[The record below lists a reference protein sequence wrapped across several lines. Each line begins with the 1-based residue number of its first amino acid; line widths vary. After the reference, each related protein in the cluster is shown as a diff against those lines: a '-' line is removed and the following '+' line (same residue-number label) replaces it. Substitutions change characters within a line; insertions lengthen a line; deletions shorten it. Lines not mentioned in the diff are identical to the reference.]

1 VIKHLFALIIAA
13 SALAL
18 LPACA
23 RMPGR
28 PSPSAWPQ
36 NPSQV
41 TDFNQLY
48 GENCAGCHGTNGQF
62 GAALPLNNPA
72 YLAIVDDASMRDAIA
87 NGINGTSMPAFA
99 IASGGMLTDDQI
111 TVVVNGIRSQWG
123 TGPVSRPALVAGWT
137 PPYLAE
143 GAGDSASGAKLFGAY
158 CASCHGDGGT
168 GGNAGAVADRSFLA
182 LYNDQS
188 LRTLIIAGR
197 PDLGH
202 PGYSGY
208 PGKAPLAPAQV
219 ADLVAWLAAQ
229 RQS

>member
-1 VIKHLFALIIAA
+1 MIKRRFALIIAVV
-13 SALAL
+13 ALAL
-18 LPACA
+18 VPACA

-28 PSPSAWPQ
+28 PSPSAWPE

-41 TDFNQLY
+41 TDFIQLY
-48 GENCAGCHGTNGQF
+48 SENCAGCHGTDGQF

-99 IASGGMLTDDQI
+99 IASGGMLTDAQI
-111 TVVVNGIRSQWG
+111 NAIVTGIHSQWG
-123 TGPVSRPALVAGWT
+123 NGAVLATGT

-143 GAGDSASGAKLFGAY
+143 GRGDPASGAKLFGAY

-168 GGNAGAVADRSFLA
+168 GGKAGAVADRSLLA

-202 PGYSGY
+202 PGWHDY
-208 PGKAPLAPAQV
+208 PGKAPLASVQV
-219 ADLVAWLAAQ
+219 SDLIAWLAAQ

>member
-1 VIKHLFALIIAA
+1 MIKRRLALIIVAV
-13 SALAL
+13 ALSL

-28 PSPSAWPQ
+28 PSLSAWSE

-41 TDFNQLY
+41 TDFIQLY
-48 GENCAGCHGTNGQF
+48 AENCAGCHGSNGQF

-87 NGINGTSMPAFA
+87 NGIAGTSMPAFA
-99 IASGGMLTDDQI
+99 IASGGILTDDQI
-111 TVVVNGIRSQWG
+111 TAIVNGIRSHWG
-123 TGPVSRPALVAGWT
+123 NPAVLAAGT

-143 GAGDSASGAKLFGAY
+143 GPGDAASGAKLFGAY
-158 CASCHGDGGT
+158 CASCHGNGGT
-168 GGNAGAVADRSFLA
+168 GGKAGAVTDGSFLA

-197 PDLGH
+197 PDLDH
-202 PGYSGY
+202 PGWHDY
-208 PGKAPLAPAQV
+208 PGNAPLASAQV
-219 ADLVAWLAAQ
+219 SDLVAWLAAQ

>member
-1 VIKHLFALIIAA
+1 MIKRGVVLIIVACR
-13 SALAL
+13 LAL

-23 RMPGR
+23 HLPGQ
-28 PSPSAWPQ
+28 PSPSARPE

-41 TDFNQLY
+41 TDFIRLY
-48 GENCAGCHGTNGQF
+48 AGNCAGCHGADGQF

-72 YLAIVDDASMRDAIA
+72 YLAIVADVSVRDAIA

-99 IASGGMLTDDQI
+99 IASGGILTDAQVTAI
-111 TVVVNGIRSQWG
+111 VSGIRSHWG
-123 TGPVSRPALVAGWT
+123 NSAVLPSGT

-143 GAGDSASGAKLFGAY
+143 GAGDPASGAKLFGAY
-158 CASCHGDGGT
+158 CASCHGDRGT
-168 GGNAGAVADRSFLA
+168 GGKAGAVADGSFLA

-197 PDLGH
+197 PDFGH
-202 PGYSGY
+202 FGWHDY
-208 PGKAPLAPAQV
+208 PGKAPLASAQV
-219 ADLVAWLAAQ
+219 GDLVAWLAAQ